1 MHDPGSALSDP
12 ARARGVARVAV
23 FDSGTGSLSVVR
35 AVRRRLRCE
44 LIYYADLAGY
54 PYGGRSRAQLARTIH
69 GTLSDIRR
77 RFEPDI
83 VVMAS
88 NTPTL
93 LLGEPGGVIGV
104 HPPVREAARLS
115 RTGSIAVLTT
125 RSAARSRALE
135 AYIRGCG
142 LPPLRIHKLDCS
154 ELVDAAQSGG
164 GGRAQI
170 KELAAKL
177 KELDVDA
184 ATLSSTHL
192 ALLRAGMEKAMPRVR
207 FVDPADC
214 VARRVAARAGPSPRA
229 SMRIYANADPEKF
242 EAALRK
248 LGVRRRV
255 RLAGTR
261 G

>member
-1 MHDPGSALSDP
+1 M
-12 ARARGVARVAV
+12 ARVAV
-23 FDSGTGSLSVVR
+23 FDSGAGSLSVVR

-44 LIYYADLAGY
+44 LIWYADLAGY
-54 PYGGRSRAQLARTIH
+54 PYGGRSKAQLARTIH
-69 GTLSDIRR
+69 DTLAEIRR
-77 RFEPDI
+77 RFAPD
-83 VVMAS
+83 VTVMAS

-93 LLGEPGGVIGV
+93 LLGEPRGVIGV
-104 HPPVREAARLS
+104 YPPVREAARLS
-115 RTGSIAVLTT
+115 RAGIVAVLTT
-125 RSAARSRALE
+125 GSAARSRALSR
-135 AYIRGCG
+135 YVRGQ
-142 LPPLRIHKLDCS
+142 RVAARVHKLDCS
-154 ELVDAAQSGG
+154 ELVDAAQSGR

-170 KELAAKL
+170 RELAGRL
-177 KELDVDA
+177 GDLGVDA

-192 ALLRAGMEKAMPRVR
+192 ALLRKGMQKQMPHVR

-242 EAALRK
+242 EAALRR

-255 RLAGTR
+255 WRAGTR

>member
-1 MHDPGSALSDP
+1 M
-12 ARARGVARVAV
+12 AV

-44 LIYYADLAGY
+44 LIWYADLAGY
-54 PYGGRSRAQLARTIH
+54 PYGGRSRAQLARTIR
-69 GTLSDIRR
+69 GTLSEIRG
-77 RFEPDI
+77 RFEPDV

-93 LLGEPGGVIGV
+93 LLGEPRGVIGV
-104 HPPVREAARLS
+104 YPPVREAARLS
-115 RTGSIAVLTT
+115 RAGSVAVLTT
-125 RSAARSRALE
+125 RSAARSRAL
-135 AYIRGCG
+135 ARYVRGQG
-142 LPPLRIHKLDCS
+142 VAARVYKLDCS
-154 ELVDAAQSGG
+154 ELIDAAQSGR

-170 KELAAKL
+170 RELAARL
-177 KELDVDA
+177 KDLGVDA

-192 ALLRAGMEKAMPRVR
+192 ALLRGGMERQMPRVR

-214 VARRVAARAGPSPRA
+214 VARRVAAKVKPSRRA
-229 SMRIYANADPEKF
+229 SMQIYANADPEKF
-242 EAALRK
+242 EAALRR

-255 RLAGTR
+255 WRAGTR

>member
-1 MHDPGSALSDP
+1 M
-12 ARARGVARVAV
+12 AV
-23 FDSGTGSLSVVR
+23 FDSGTGSLSVAR

-44 LIYYADLAGY
+44 LIWYADLAGY
-54 PYGGRSRAQLARTIH
+54 PYGGRSRAQLARTIR
-69 GTLSDIRR
+69 GTLSEIRG
-77 RFEPDI
+77 RFEPDV

-93 LLGEPGGVIGV
+93 LLGEPRGVIGV
-104 HPPVREAARLS
+104 YPPVREAARLS
-115 RTGSIAVLTT
+115 RAGSVAVLTT
-125 RSAARSRALE
+125 KSAARSRAL
-135 AYIRGCG
+135 AGYVRDQGVAA
-142 LPPLRIHKLDCS
+142 RVHKLDCS
-154 ELVDAAQSGG
+154 ELVDAAQSGR

-170 KELAAKL
+170 RELAGRL
-177 KELDVDA
+177 EDLGVDA

-192 ALLRAGMEKAMPRVR
+192 ALLREGMQKQMPRVR

-214 VARRVAARAGPSPRA
+214 VARRVAARAAPSRRA

-255 RLAGTR
+255 WRAGTR

>member
-54 PYGGRSRAQLARTIH
+54 PYGGRTRAQLARTVCR
-69 GTLSDIRR
+69 TLAEIRR
-77 RFEPDI
+77 RFRPDI

-93 LLGEPGGVIGV
+93 LLGEPRGVIGV
-104 HPPVREAARLS
+104 YPPVREAARLS

-125 RSAARSRALE
+125 GSAARSRALG
-135 AYIRGCG
+135 AYVRRCG
-142 LPPLRIHKLDCS
+142 LPHLRIHKLDCS
-154 ELVDAAQSGG
+154 DLVDAAQSGG

-170 KELAAKL
+170 RDLAARL

-192 ALLRAGMEKAMPRVR
+192 ALLRKDMQKKMPRVR

-214 VARRVAARAGPSPRA
+214 VARRVAARAKPSRHA

-242 EAALRK
+242 EAALRR

-255 RLAGTR
+255 RPAGTR